1 MIYLDHAATTA
12 CAAEVVDAMLPYF
25 REHFANGSSTD
36 HLPGVTA
43 RRAIDEARDAVA
55 LMVGARA
62 EDVIF
67 TSGSTE
73 ANNLV
78 MSVACAVLT
87 TQVEHPSVLDSF
99 GARNLEVDS
108 FVPVDEHGIVKIE
121 LLEAQLA
128 RIDGC
133 SLVSI
138 IATNNETGAEQDIE
152 SLQALATKRGA
163 LLHLDATQAVGTRQF
178 SARRDGLAALSISA
192 HKIHGPKGVGA
203 LVAMPAMRAKLKP
216 VFRGGGH
223 ERGFRP
229 GTLNVPGIV
238 GFGVAARIIRANWSQ
253 RRQTLT
259 ALRQHFI
266 KTLQRSCGDALYE
279 TVPCALAS
287 PHILSIRLR
296 KTNARA
302 LLGAVREGVAFSLGS
317 ACATNKA
324 EPSHVLVA
332 LGLDK
337 RSVAETF
344 RISFSPDQTMEE
356 VGAAAMLLANAAQA
370 LSGYSVPA

>member
-12 CAAEVVDAMLPYF
+12 CAPEVVDAMLPYL
-25 REHFANGSSTD
+25 REQFANASSID

-43 RRAIDEARDAVA
+43 RRAVDEARDAVA

-73 ANNLV
+73 ANNLA
-78 MSVACAVLT
+78 MTVACAVLT
-87 TQVEHPSVLDSF
+87 TQIEHPSILDSF
-99 GARNLEVDS
+99 GARNKEADS

-128 RIDGC
+128 EIGGR

-138 IATNNETGAEQDIE
+138 IATNNETGTEQDIKA
-152 SLQALATKRGA
+152 LQALARSRDA
-163 LLHLDATQAVGTRQF
+163 LLHIDATQAVGTRQF
-178 SARRDGLAALSISA
+178 SARGDGLAALSISA
-192 HKIHGPKGVGA
+192 HKVHGPKGVGA

-216 VFRGGGH
+216 LLRGGGH
-223 ERGFRP
+223 ERGFRS

-238 GFGVAARIIRANWSQ
+238 GFGVAARMTSASWAT
-253 RRQTLT
+253 RRQRLA

-266 KTLQRSCGDALYE
+266 ETLRRFSGDALYE
-279 TVPCALAS
+279 TIPCALAS

-296 KTNARA
+296 GTNARA
-302 LLGAVREGVAFSLGS
+302 LLGAVREDVAFSLGS

-337 RSVAETF
+337 RTVAETF
-344 RISFSPDQTMEE
+344 RISFSPDQPIEE
-356 VGAAAMLLANAAQA
+356 VGAAATILANAART
-370 LSGYSVPA
+370 LSEYSVPA